1 MGRGLAPETGRGRNL
16 GTEKDPGPATERGRG
31 QEIAKIGPDLGTVE
45 GQDPGTG
52 AIAGGRDRGPAI
64 GGGRGIAKG
73 RGPSQGTGTGAE
85 AGAESAREQCTGKII
100 VKGKSVGF
108 LVDKNKSENSTTAP
122 FFAEIWMAMW

>member
-31 QEIAKIGPDLGTVE
+31 QEIAKIGPDQGTVE

-52 AIAGGRDRGPAI
+52 AIAGGRDPGPVK
-64 GGGRGIAKG
+64 GGGRGIARG
-73 RGPSQGTGTGAE
+73 QGPSQGTGTGAG
-85 AGAESAREQCTGKII
+85 AGADSAREQCTGKIN

-108 LVDKNKSENSTTAP
+108 LVD
-122 FFAEIWMAMW
+122 